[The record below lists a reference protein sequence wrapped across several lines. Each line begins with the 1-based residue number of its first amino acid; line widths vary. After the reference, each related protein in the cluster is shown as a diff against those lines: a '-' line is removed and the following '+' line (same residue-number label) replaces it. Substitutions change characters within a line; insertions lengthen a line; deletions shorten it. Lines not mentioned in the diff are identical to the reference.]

1 MCLINELARYNK
13 LSHQY
18 RLTDESGPAHKK
30 TFTVC
35 LKLGTDFASED
46 PTEEEADET
55 EDGSKEKTHKAKAA
69 AQPVV
74 AEEYVAA
81 GPSIK
86 KAQHAAAAIAL
97 ERTKLRHPTAKPK
110 QVKNSKWIPFLT
122 CESDVL
128 YNFFS
133 RLESN

>member
-35 LKLGTDFASED
+35 LKLGTDFAAED
-46 PTEEEADET
+46 ADADVNADGNADEKA
-55 EDGSKEKTHKAKAA
+55 ESKKAA
-69 AQPVV
+69 VTPIV

-110 QVKNSKWIPFLT
+110 MVKNS
-122 CESDVL
+122 E
-128 YNFFS
+128 
-133 RLESN
+133 